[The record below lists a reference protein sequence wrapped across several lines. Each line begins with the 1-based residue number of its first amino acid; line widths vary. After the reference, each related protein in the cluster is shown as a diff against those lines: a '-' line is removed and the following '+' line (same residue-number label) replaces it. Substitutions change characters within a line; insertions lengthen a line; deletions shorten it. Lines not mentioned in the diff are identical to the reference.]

1 MCVFYL
7 LVSIEFYLFFKI
19 NFRTT
24 DEREAEPEFQVR
36 RASPR
41 PSSVQRKRFSPA
53 PPAAHSLSKVNK
65 IEPIFIFSTTTTTR
79 REKCWLTKKR
89 KRKMFHSTFSRFP
102 FGGLPRCGILMD
114 SVAVVYTLGM
124 CGGGDWICTRGFR
137 FRREE

>member
-1 MCVFYL
+1 VCFYL
-7 LVSIEFYLFFKI
+7 LVSIEFYLFLKLI
-19 NFRTT
+19 FRTT

-79 REKCWLTKKR
+79 REKCWLTKKAQ
-89 KRKMFHSTFSRFP
+89 KENVSFHFLPIFF
-102 FGGLPRCGILMD
+102 FGGA
-114 SVAVVYTLGM
+114 SHAVGY
-124 CGGGDWICTRGFR
+124 
-137 FRREE
+137 